1 MDAEERTKK
10 TNDLI
15 EKFKKMPLSNRSTPR
30 SSQHNSRESLD
41 VLSSRESLNSH
52 SHKVNFEIRVFAEMS
67 AWEFFGHKFREIV
80 GNRLFLDA
88 YKNAYCTQYK
98 ITRLSSG

>member
-1 MDAEERTKK
+1 MKTKTDEMDAEERTKK

-52 SHKVNFEIRVFAEMS
+52 SYKVIFEVSAEVRWGSFLIQLNVRMGVF
-67 AWEFFGHKFREIV
+67 GNKLQEIA
-80 GNRLFLDA
+80 GNRLIFFL
-88 YKNAYCTQYK
+88 
-98 ITRLSSG
+98 

>member
-52 SHKVNFEIRVFAEMS
+52 CYKVNFNV
-67 AWEFFGHKFREIV
+67 
-80 GNRLFLDA
+80 NFLGTA
-88 YKNAYCTQYK
+88 
-98 ITRLSSG
+98 L

>member
-1 MDAEERTKK
+1 MKTKTDEMDAEERTKK

-52 SHKVNFEIRVFAEMS
+52 SYKVIFEIRVS
-67 AWEFFGHKFREIV
+67 AWEFFRHNFREIA
-80 GNRLFLDA
+80 GNRLIFSCL
-88 YKNAYCTQYK
+88 
-98 ITRLSSG
+98 

>member
-1 MDAEERTKK
+1 VKTKTDEMDAEERTKK

-52 SHKVNFEIRVFAEMS
+52 SYKVNFE
-67 AWEFFGHKFREIV
+67 V
-80 GNRLFLDA
+80 GLGCPRKCPLGRFWP
-88 YKNAYCTQYK
+88 
-98 ITRLSSG
+98 